1 MERKKEYIKQKELQT
16 SNNSKTNPNN
26 ASSAASATTAA
37 TATASKGGS
46 ENEKCYVCGAN
57 GASDAYQLRTKPNC
71 EKPSEPFF
79 QFLETHETPIGCKP
93 LQPNQYSVKACIL
106 CYKNLNY
113 QWDSYER
120 EGKPHMQRMYWLK
133 RSDGKAFTGADM
145 STQGEYAAQMLG
157 LASDQVT
164 TVSNHPVRPH
174 SSSNNEFYSANFS
187 LDSSATTTTNN
198 NNNKKNESN
207 NGLAKSSN
215 NNNNNTNVNNTSNIN
230 NNNNGD
236 KLKTDSRPSSRNEKT
251 IATNISRPQSRD
263 SQQPSSKSN
272 EATAFT
278 SSGIKQPSSFA
289 QHKFKLANFSNSY
302 SSPSPSLTTSAAT
315 QLGTNVASATNL
327 QSSKFSVDDDCA
339 LDLRNSSIGSNSVN
353 LSSIQGIGSNS
364 NSSTGSGGCG
374 SIGAGTD
381 ILDLSMPDKNSV
393 TEVCYVCGDEQ
404 RRGSLMELSTCVP
417 KDAKDLEKPFFPI
430 FDESHARPARSRP
443 KDPKGMVQACKACYN
458 HLMNQWQSFN
468 VSFLMI

>member
-1 MERKKEYIKQKELQT
+1 MEKAKAYIKQT
-16 SNNSKTNPNN
+16 SNNNKTNPNN
-26 ASSAASATTAA
+26 NASAAA
-37 TATASKGGS
+37 KGGS
-46 ENEKCYVCGAN
+46 DDKCFVCGAN
-57 GASDAYQLRTKPNC
+57 GGADVYQLRTKPNC

-79 QFLETHETPIGCKP
+79 QFLETHEPPHGCKP
-93 LQPNQYSVKACIL
+93 LQPNQYSVRACNL
-106 CYKNLNY
+106 CYKNLNF

-157 LASDQVT
+157 LASDQVPPS
-164 TVSNHPVRPH
+164 VLSHPARPQ
-174 SSSNNEFYSANFS
+174 SSNEFYSGNIS
-187 LDSSATTTTNN
+187 LDS
-198 NNNKKNESN
+198 KKNESN
-207 NGLAKSSN
+207 NGLAKSGSN
-215 NNNNNTNVNNTSNIN
+215 S
-230 NNNNGD
+230 GD
-236 KLKTDSRPSSRNEKT
+236 NKTKPDSRPSSRNEKT
-251 IATNISRPQSRD
+251 TTPRPQSRD
-263 SQQPSSKSN
+263 SQHQTSKSN
-272 EATAFT
+272 EAIAFT
-278 SSGIKQPSSFA
+278 SSGGIKQPSSFA

-302 SSPSPSLTTSAAT
+302 SSPSPSLTTSAT
-315 QLGTNVASATNL
+315 QLGSNVVPSSATFRD
-327 QSSKFSVDDDCA
+327 SSKFSMNDDDCA

-374 SIGAGTD
+374 SIGGGTD

-417 KDAKDLEKPFFPI
+417 KDTKDLEKPFFPI

-458 HLMNQWQSFN
+458 HLITQWQNFN
-468 VSFLMI
+468 VSNANLMAFEMILIPSSSPPPSSLSIF